1 MQWVEL
7 KKFGARSNRAPY
19 FHHTSF
25 LGAQIIGHENLS
37 VAIIPQE
44 NVYKPNSQCYIYK
57 QTTVY

>member
-25 LGAQIIGHENLS
+25 LRAQIIGHENLS
-37 VAIIPQE
+37 LAIIPQE
-44 NVYKPNSQCYIYK
+44 KV
-57 QTTVY
+57 